1 MALQLPPDD
10 NELDENHDI
19 NVVPFIDVMLVL
31 LIIFMVAT
39 PLATV
44 SVPVDLPSSTAA
56 PTAAPA
62 EPLYLTLQKDL
73 TLVLDEDTQ
82 LELPALGSVLDARA
96 ENKEQRILL
105 RADKQ
110 VAYGDMM
117 EVLNALSS
125 AGYLKVAL
133 VGLEAVGARP
143 TP

>member
-62 EPLYLTLQKDL
+62 EPLYLSLQKDL

-96 ENKEQRILL
+96 ENTEQRILL